1 MTIYRACWSAAK
13 GLCILLFRPK
23 FDGPQNVPTGTG
35 LILASNHASYV
46 DPVLIGVA
54 TTRELSYV
62 TKREFFTVPLLG
74 PLVAKLNCIPIDRGK
89 GDRQGLAAI
98 ERRLKQ
104 GWAMFLSPEGTR
116 NKSPRLLSPKL
127 GVGMLSRRAG
137 VPVVPVYVHGTRN
150 VWKSM
155 IGLDRVVVRFG
166 EPMWFEPEDLP
177 SNKREASQFI
187 SNEVMQCIRDLR
199 SGERKAG
206 SSPGSF

>member
-1 MTIYRACWSAAK
+1 MTFYRACWTAAK
-13 GLCILLFRPK
+13 GLSILLFRPK
-23 FDGPQNVPTGTG
+23 FDGPRCVPRSGG

-62 TKREFFTVPLLG
+62 TKREFFTVPFLG
-74 PLVAKLNCIPIDRGK
+74 RLVGMLNCIPIDRSK

-127 GVGMLSRRAG
+127 GVGMLSRRAD

-150 VWKSM
+150 VWKSI
-155 IGLDRVVVRFG
+155 IGLDRLVVRFG
-166 EPMWFEPEDLP
+166 EPMRFEPGSLP
-177 SNKREASQFI
+177 SNRREASQFI
-187 SNEVMQCIRDLR
+187 SNAVMQRIRDLR
-199 SGERKAG
+199 SGKR
-206 SSPGSF
+206 

>member
-1 MTIYRACWSAAK
+1 MTLYRACWWAAR
-13 GLCILLFRPK
+13 GLSFMLFRLRHEGQRQIPA
-23 FDGPQNVPTGTG
+23 TGG

-54 TTRELSYV
+54 TSRVLSYV
-62 TKREFFTVPLLG
+62 TKREFFTVPFLG
-74 PLVAKLNCIPIDRGK
+74 PLVHRLNAIPIDRGK

-127 GVGMLSRRAG
+127 GVGMLSRRAD

-150 VWKSM
+150 VWRSM
-155 IGLDRVVVRFG
+155 IGLDRVVIRFG
-166 EPMWFEPEDLP
+166 APLRFAPDGLP
-177 SNKREASQFI
+177 SNRREASQFI
-187 SNEVMQCIRDLR
+187 SNEVMQRIRDLR
-199 SGERKAG
+199 SGRRQAG
-206 SSPGSF
+206 SPSDA